1 MKGQVVPYGVLEKK
15 EQGGKLNSRSFVIST
30 VGLTS
35 DMTALAEEIPFQS
48 PDNVDIHIHCIPS
61 QPYHKSLILFTL
73 ENPILTP
80 MIKHP
85 TILPM

>member
-1 MKGQVVPYGVLEKK
+1 MEFWRKRNKG
-15 EQGGKLNSRSFVIST
+15 GGKLNSRSFVIST

-35 DMTALAEEIPFQS
+35 DVTALAEETPFRS
-48 PDNVDIHIHCIPS
+48 PDNVDLHIHCIPS
-61 QPYHKSLILFTL
+61 QPYQKSLTLFTL
-73 ENPILTP
+73 ESPSLSA